1 MSRQKV
7 KNKIYALIVVVT
19 LFVSV
24 NNLSQA
30 EEKSKIIG
38 TNGTNEL
45 ADNQSTSSEEESEAA
60 DTASEK
66 NEASSVNSANSLTFD
81 DEIESV
87 QVKGKKIK
95 IKKVKT
101 KNNAKNKNKNK
112 EKDLPQIPEQKI
124 DYKVGSIN
132 LSQSSGEVPSELL
145 TSQIPV
151 RTGDDYSNKS
161 LSDIYLSLRRLGY
174 VADVNVFPQAE
185 GNNVNIAVEVSEAQN
200 AGEILKRQ
208 QLQEELKRETNYT
221 VTSVDIQGTKLLNKE
236 DYLKDLPI
244 KSGDIFI
251 PQKAIDG
258 AQKIF
263 KSGYF
268 SAVEPKIDR
277 KADNT
282 VSVLYEVRE
291 NPIIQGMNF
300 EGNTL
305 FSNEE
310 IGKALKVKVGEI
322 LNSNLLDPD
331 DNGILDLYNKNGYTL
346 VRIESI
352 NVSEDGILNLGLT
365 EGVVDSVEYS
375 KAPSKRDN
383 ERQSLK
389 HTTLRTKPYVFERY
403 QKIIPGDIF
412 EEKNVTATLKEL
424 YRTGIF
430 TSIVPKIGGKEEDPN
445 ARIVEFVVEERP
457 TTTIN
462 GSISYG
468 TSVGLVGEVKLS
480 DSNFLGRA
488 QDAAITLSASNKGDK
503 TFELSWFDPWIR
515 GTERVQAGGSAYWT
529 ESVDDNAEKD
539 EVEKV
544 KRIGTRWTI
553 GKGLNSDIFVRLSA
567 RYEHFKELFGNKT
580 VNDKYNLVAL
590 TPMLVYNTRD
600 NDYSPTKGI
609 YATLS
614 YERGELIK
622 DPRQYDQ
629 FEADLR
635 AYHPTFFGEKN
646 VMAYRVAWG
655 KTGSGTPEALK
666 FSIGGAESLRGYDS
680 GAFDGYDKFHATI
693 ENRTKINDTIQLV
706 AFFDI
711 GNAWQR
717 EGRDPVTGKRV
728 YKPNR
733 KEAHDFKELKKGY
746 GVGVRLN
753 TPIGPL
759 RFDYGWPMDPEK
771 KGEKKDKGKF
781 YFSFGQSF

>member
-30 EEKSKIIG
+30 EEKSKTVG

-45 ADNQSTSSEEESEAA
+45 ADNQGNLTEEES
-60 DTASEK
+60 DTNDDTSQTSDVK
-66 NEASSVNSANSLTFD
+66 NVSSTNRTFD

-95 IKKVKT
+95 IKKAKT

-112 EKDLPQIPEQKI
+112 NKEENLPQVQEQI
-124 DYKVGSIN
+124 DYKVGSVNITQPLTEIPSDL
-132 LSQSSGEVPSELL
+132 LS
-145 TSQIPV
+145 SQV
-151 RTGDDYSNKS
+151 SAKTGDSYSNKT
-161 LSDIYLSLRRLGY
+161 LSDIYLSLRRLRY
-174 VADVNVFPQAE
+174 IADVNISPEVE
-185 GNNVNIAVEVSEAQN
+185 GENVNISVQANPVSN
-200 AGEILKRQ
+200 AAEILRREAM
-208 QLQEELKRETNYT
+208 QEELQKETNFT
-221 VTSVDIQGTKLLNKE
+221 VTGVDIEGTKLLNKE

-244 KSGDIFI
+244 KVGDIFI

-268 SAVEPKIDR
+268 SSVEPKIDR
-277 KADNT
+277 NADNT
-282 VSVLYEVRE
+282 VSVLYKVAE
-291 NPIIQGMNF
+291 NPIVQSMNF

-305 FSNEE
+305 FSDEE
-310 IGKALKVKVGEI
+310 LGKALKLKVGEM
-322 LNSNLLDPD
+322 LNGNFLTPD
-331 DNGILDLYNKNGYTL
+331 ENGIIELYQKNGYSL
-346 VRIESI
+346 ARIESI
-352 NVSEDGILNLGLT
+352 NVSQEGVVNLGLA
-365 EGVVDSVEYS
+365 EGVIDSVEFE
-375 KAPSKRDN
+375 KMPSKNDN

-389 HTTLRTKPYVFERY
+389 RSTLRTKPYIFERN
-403 QKIIPGDIF
+403 QKIIPGDIYND
-412 EEKNVTATLKEL
+412 ENLKETIREL

-430 TSIVPKIGGKEEDPN
+430 TRIEPIFAGKEDDVN
-445 ARIVEFVVEERP
+445 ARVVKLFIEERP

-480 DSNFLGRA
+480 DSNFLGRN
-488 QDAAITLSASNKGDK
+488 QDASASFSASNKGDK

-515 GTERVQAGGSAYWT
+515 GTERVQFGGSVYWN

-544 KRIGTRWTI
+544 KKIGTRWTV
-553 GKGLNSDIFVRLSA
+553 GKGLNSDIDVRFFA
-567 RYEHFKELFGNKT
+567 RFDNYKELFANKK
-580 VNDKYNLVAL
+580 VNDKYKLFAMGPVF
-590 TPMLVYNTRD
+590 TYDIRD
-600 NDYSPTKGI
+600 NKFSPTKGL
-609 YATLS
+609 YGTMA

-622 DPRQYDQ
+622 DPRKYDQ
-629 FEADLR
+629 FEVDLR

-646 VMAYRVAWG
+646 VMAYRAAWG
-655 KTGSGTPEALK
+655 TTGSGTPEALR
-666 FSIGGAESLRGYDS
+666 FSIGGAESVRGYEYS
-680 GAFDGYDKFHATI
+680 AFDGYDKFHATI
-693 ENRTKINDTIQLV
+693 ENRTKINETIQLV

-717 EGRDPVTGKRV
+717 EGRDPVTGKRI

-733 KEAHDFKELKKGY
+733 KEAHDFKDLKKGY
-746 GVGVRLN
+746 GIGVRLN